1 MSNHGPDRFT
11 RAHRFPAVRR
21 RPRRHARTCPH
32 RRCEHDSCY
41 RRGPGPEKLDAAIP
55 YAEAHDWIYTT
66 VGIHPH
72 EAKEVT
78 PAHLDTLA
86 RLAKH
91 PKVIALG
98 EIGLDY
104 FYDHSPRDVQQ
115 RVFRDQ
121 MQLAHAAKL
130 PIIIHCRDAWS
141 DCLDMLEEHWKP
153 TGLGGILHC
162 FTSTI
167 EDAQRGLDMGFMV
180 SFTGNL
186 TYPKAQNI
194 RDVAKA
200 LPLENILIETDSPY
214 LSPQPLRGK
223 RNEPAYVAEV
233 AKALANVRNLGTEE
247 TAATTAGNF
256 RRFFNL
262 PNRSRPRLRYPAE
275 QGGGFRRTA
284 IALLTVKEIF
294 ELVREDLVLVEQE
307 LSRQSASAYQP
318 VSEITS
324 YLARRG
330 REAPAARAAVALSRL
345 CSRAASQPPQRHQ
358 TGRRSR
364 IAPQRHADPRRCDR

>member
-1 MSNHGPDRFT
+1 MDLIDSHAHIDFPQFDEDRDAMLE
-11 RAHRFPAVRR
+11 RARAAGVNTIL
-21 RPRRHARTCPH
+21 AIGV
-32 RRCEHDSCY
+32 
-41 RRGPGPEKLDAAIP
+41 GPGPEKLDAAIP
-55 YAEAHDWIYTT
+55 YAEAHSWIYTT

-91 PKVIALG
+91 PKVIAFG

-104 FYDHSPRDVQQ
+104 FYDHSPRDVQK
-115 RVFRDQ
+115 RVFCDQ
-121 MQLAHAAKL
+121 MQLAHAAQL

-141 DCLDMLEEHWKP
+141 DCLDLLESHWKP

-162 FTSTI
+162 FTSTV
-167 EDAQRGLDMGFMV
+167 EDARRGLELGFMV

-214 LSPQPLRGK
+214 LAPQPVRGK

-247 TAATTAGNF
+247 TAAATTANF
-256 RRFFNL
+256 RRFFKLFQPATN
-262 PNRSRPRLRYPAE
+262 PVTESR
-275 QGGGFRRTA
+275 G
-284 IALLTVKEIF
+284 
-294 ELVREDLVLVEQE
+294 
-307 LSRQSASAYQP
+307 SRDASSGERP
-318 VSEITS
+318 
-324 YLARRG
+324 
-330 REAPAARAAVALSRL
+330 
-345 CSRAASQPPQRHQ
+345 
-358 TGRRSR
+358 
-364 IAPQRHADPRRCDR
+364 